1 MSNTMKKNFF
11 ILLALTFLT
20 VIFEILPFGVR
31 LYFAHPDGDPIL
43 ETFSYWSI
51 TPYGYATF
59 SQFPASILTIAI
71 FILAAVGFFM
81 EKRTLLLV
89 YAIVSAVAALLS
101 FVPYFDGS
109 FTWVSFFISILLC
122 GATAYG
128 FYSYKKYKEAEA

>member
-11 ILLALTFLT
+11 ILLVLTFLT

-51 TPYGYATF
+51 TPYGYGTL

-71 FILAAVGFFM
+71 FILAAVGFFT

-128 FYSYKKYKEAEA
+128 FYSYKKYKEVEA

>member
-1 MSNTMKKNFF
+1 MSNTMKKSFL
-11 ILLALTFLT
+11 ILLAVACLT
-20 VIFEILPFGVR
+20 VIFEILPFGVKMH
-31 LYFAHPDGDPIL
+31 FGNPDGDPFI
-43 ETFSYWSI
+43 ETFSYWSF
-51 TPYGYATF
+51 TPYGYAVL
-59 SQFPASILTIAI
+59 SQFPTSILTIVI

-109 FTWVSFFISILLC
+109 FTWISFFISILLC

-128 FYSYKKYKEAEA
+128 FYSYKKYKEVEA